1 VRRPFAAIAVVAALA
16 VGACGGS
23 DDKNVKL
30 AVTTPKPGALV
41 KGHVVRI
48 AGKATA
54 GAEVKVADKTT
65 FQSPDWPSRDHWLYR
80 LKVRTGPNL
89 VRITAAKKGY
99 RPASVALRFRGSAQ
113 SGTERIGPKQVSI
126 GVTPGK
132 PPVKRGAARFS
143 PRQAAA
149 YQSAQSF
156 CARGGER
163 RLARKYHSASSHG
176 FDIAQAY
183 SRTWPQWAKEAV
195 FEGCLS
201 GFGDRG

>member
-1 VRRPFAAIAVVAALA
+1 
-16 VGACGGS
+16 
-23 DDKNVKL
+23 
-30 AVTTPKPGALV
+30 
-41 KGHVVRI
+41 
-48 AGKATA
+48 
-54 GAEVKVADKTT
+54 
-65 FQSPDWPSRDHWLYR
+65 
-80 LKVRTGPNL
+80 LKVQPGPNV

-99 RPASVALRFRGSAQ
+99 RPATVALRFRG
-113 SGTERIGPKQVSI
+113 GTRQVSS
-126 GVTPGK
+126 GVTPRK

-156 CARGGER
+156 CATAGKT

-183 SRTWPQWAKEAV
+183 SRDRPQWAKEAV
-195 FEGCLS
+195 LEGCLS